1 MAELERTRD
10 EVIYKREI
18 TTDEPNAHAE
28 LILKVEGLPENTLG
42 VLRMKFNS
50 LAEMVERE
58 VREAVKLMEPRV
70 HRIDL
75 RVAQQRMNLRTSAN
89 EVSGVKH
96 IMKVKPKK
104 TALGKVAAASTA
116 DVSGEYAV
124 SYYAMYLDGSK
135 VTEIDPLNFVCIING
150 KDYLKDVRKA
160 LGK

>member
-1 MAELERTRD
+1 
-10 EVIYKREI
+10 
-18 TTDEPNAHAE
+18 
-28 LILKVEGLPENTLG
+28 
-42 VLRMKFNS
+42 
-50 LAEMVERE
+50 MVECEFISASYSSALDPSFNRYMVE
-58 VREAVKLMEPRV
+58 CESIFFTFSYIPKSVLIDTWWNVNRV